1 MDVNAYLFKGKTGYI
16 LIDAG
21 SDKKNLSKE
30 LDKLEI
36 KAKKIS
42 AVFLTRTVEDHYG
55 SLGLFKNAV
64 IYMSRD
70 EELMIKGRTKHNN
83 PIWKY
88 GSYTLLNNNDSLNVD
103 GLKIKILATPDNAPG
118 SSDFVIGSGYLATGD
133 NLVLKN
139 RNPEQFSEKSNKN
152 IPTDPANYKYVLTT
166 HYGFVRE

>member
-1 MDVNAYLFKGKTGYI
+1 M
-16 LIDAG
+16 IDAG

-30 LDKLEI
+30 LDRLEI

-70 EELMIKGRTKHNN
+70 EEQMIKGRTKHNN

-88 GSYTLLNNNDSLNVD
+88 GAYTLLNYNDSLNVD
-103 GLKIKILATPDNAPG
+103 GLEIKILATPDNTPG
-118 SSDFVIGSGYLATGD
+118 SSYYVIGSGYLATGD

-139 RNPEQFSEKSNKN
+139 RNPEQFAEKSDIS
-152 IPTDPANYKYVLTT
+152 IPTDPANYKYVLTS